1 MDRAKRRTA
10 SLKELEAFLENGS
23 LPSIPQVL
31 FKIREVTD
39 DPKSGVADLANV
51 ILSDHQLTTRILR
64 MANSAYYGEYAGQV
78 TRVTQAVAL
87 MGFRA
92 VRNAALALAIYSA
105 VARLA
110 RCPHFDFSAFWTRSL
125 GVGVIAKQL
134 AMIAGYRYSEE
145 AFIAGFLHDV
155 GQPLL
160 ATVFPEEYDHVLEQ
174 DPQPEAFLR
183 YEEEALG
190 VNHMDAGSWL
200 AKKWKLPSVLI
211 APIAEHHRRGK
222 EPSQRSNDRLVDFV
236 YIAGELYSHVMNK
249 GAVSAGKLEKTKG
262 EAHTLL
268 GVQHEAIDA
277 LVEDGRAT
285 IVEIANELNMQIAD
299 PRKPS
304 TVEPIPALNSRLA
317 LRELQL
323 SIIQGASE
331 ALMDAADQQTVL
343 EIIRDGAFRGLELG
357 SLTFFEIDENGGAL
371 VGVCGYGVTHPSKVV
386 EIKIPNDPVSE
397 QLFADLK
404 NGEVHHGLGFSTL
417 ARLTERE
424 PELPQGEDETV
435 FTQKTHDHF
444 SALPLSVANNLAFVA
459 IATSGASGAQLD
471 EQRFKTL
478 ALLCNQ
484 AALALERITL
494 RKLLEANKQSASSG
508 STSRSPKA

>member
-1 MDRAKRRTA
+1 MSQTSPMMEKAKRREE
-10 SLKELEAFLENGS
+10 SRRRLEEFLADGS

-134 AMIAGYRYSEE
+134 AMIAGVRYSEE

-155 GQPLL
+155 GLPLL
-160 ATVFPEEYDHVLEQ
+160 ATVFPAEYDRILEQ
-174 DPQPEAFLR
+174 APAAEAFLR
-183 YEEEALG
+183 YEEDALG
-190 VNHMDAGSWL
+190 VNHMEAGAQL

-211 APIAEHHRRGK
+211 APIAEHHRTKRRDS
-222 EPSQRSNDRLVDFV
+222 ERSPDHLVDFV
-236 YIAGELYSHVMNK
+236 YVACELYTHVMNK
-249 GAVSAGKLEKTKG
+249 GAISAGALSKAKS
-262 EAHTLL
+262 EAFKLL
-268 GVQHEAIDA
+268 GVRHENIDA
-277 LVEDGRAT
+277 LIEDGRAM
-285 IVEIANELNMQIAD
+285 IVEIANELNMQITD
-299 PRKPS
+299 PAHITP
-304 TVEPIPALNSRLA
+304 VEAAPALNSRLA

-331 ALMDAADQQTVL
+331 ALMHAPDERTVL

-357 SLTFFEIDENGGAL
+357 SLTFFSIDPDDGAL
-371 VGVCGYGVTHPSKVV
+371 MGVCGYGVSHPSKAVA
-386 EIKIPNDPVSE
+386 IRIPNDPASAE
-397 QLFADLK
+397 LF
-404 NGEVHHGLGFSTL
+404 
-417 ARLTERE
+417 
-424 PELPQGEDETV
+424 
-435 FTQKTHDHF
+435 
-444 SALPLSVANNLAFVA
+444 
-459 IATSGASGAQLD
+459 
-471 EQRFKTL
+471 
-478 ALLCNQ
+478 
-484 AALALERITL
+484 
-494 RKLLEANKQSASSG
+494 
-508 STSRSPKA
+508 